1 MLTADTGR
9 IHLYYHGIELFLKA
23 FLRARGFSVRDV
35 RQFSHNVGKLG
46 RRARGEGLDL
56 SDEDLILL
64 KLIAESYKKS
74 RYIETGFY
82 SRPRNEALWGLCSL
96 LFDLISQELIQ
107 QGSTNRLPVRPNYP
121 KALKL
126 GH

>member
-1 MLTADTGR
+1 
-9 IHLYYHGIELFLKA
+9 
-23 FLRARGFSVRDV
+23 
-35 RQFSHNVGKLG
+35 
-46 RRARGEGLDL
+46 LDL

-74 RYIETGFY
+74 RYIETVFY